1 MNVDYYHGIPKVY
14 FTSIISNIIK
24 IGNLNRTNKTILDF
38 GCGSKILSKMLK
50 NQKILNYDLD
60 PRYTEHDD
68 YSKLNFDIVVFNHVL
83 MYINEKEILSIF
95 KNIKK
100 INKECGFIIGIG
112 KEGFINKLAALIAL
126 NFNAHK
132 DTKSSYKNQLSLIN
146 SEMKIIDVKKNIF
159 FMTDIFYT
167 KFNT

>member
-1 MNVDYYHGIPKVY
+1 MKGVID
-14 FTSIISNIIK
+14 
-24 IGNLNRTNKTILDF
+24 L
-38 GCGSKILSKMLK
+38 LSFPPRVWRKFRIHFR
-50 NQKILNYDLD
+50 NDVILNEFSLITHPPLIITPVDTCEFWSI
-60 PRYTEHDD
+60 RT
-68 YSKLNFDIVVFNHVL
+68 SCS
-83 MYINEKEILSIF
+83 INECE
-95 KNIKK
+95 
-100 INKECGFIIGIG
+100 FIIGIG

-132 DTKSSYKNQLSLIN
+132 DTKSSYKKQLSLIN